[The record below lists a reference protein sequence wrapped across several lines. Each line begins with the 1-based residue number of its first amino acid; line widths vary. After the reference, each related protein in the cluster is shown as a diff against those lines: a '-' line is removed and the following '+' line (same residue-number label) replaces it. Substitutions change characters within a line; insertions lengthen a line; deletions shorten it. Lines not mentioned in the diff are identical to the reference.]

1 MVYVPSRL
9 IRQPEASFMTG
20 LSKSMMYLLISRGDF
35 PKPRKI
41 SKRAVAWS
49 AQEIEAWAQS
59 RKIAA

>member
-1 MVYVPSRL
+1 MAYVPSRL
-9 IRQPEASFMTG
+9 IRQPEASFVTG
-20 LSKSMMYLLISRGDF
+20 LSKSMMYLLIARGDF

-49 AQEIEAWAQS
+49 LEEIEAWASS